1 MSLLKN
7 LLIEEHGQDMVEYG
21 LVIALLIVGASVGYA
36 SFFNQINNALNTLA
50 SNIATLF

>member
-1 MSLLKN
+1 MSLLKSV
-7 LLIEEHGQDMVEYG
+7 LVEEQGQDMVEYG

-50 SNIATLF
+50 GNIANIF